1 MSAISSWVISIAGIC
16 LLSVLMDLIMPDG
29 KMGSCI
35 KSVFSYAI
43 ALVVIL
49 PLPNV
54 FKNEFSIDDIFSETD
69 FEIQDSYIYNVNQA
83 RLDKWT
89 ECINDDLT
97 NQGIYGVVVS
107 ISANIFEVNMV
118 VDAVYVDL
126 YNVVISDENKNINI
140 KTEVVGVVLKYLEI
154 SKDKVVFYEWQKR
167 KIVVL
172 G

>member
-49 PLPNV
+49 PLPNL

-154 SKDKVVFYEWQKR
+154 SKDKVVFYE
-167 KIVVL
+167 
-172 G
+172 